1 MSKEIDFYSRTYTNI
16 TLMGHFNTRPDDKNF
31 RAFSEGHNLFNLMK
45 DKTSFKSASGTCI
58 DLIFTNKKICF
69 KNTST
74 IDTGVSDF
82 HRMIFTQLK
91 LTFQKLIPKTIFF
104 RDSKNFDKKNFD
116 KDLILS
122 LMCNTKGSSNY
133 SQFSESFEKI
143 LDKHVP

>member
-45 DKTSFKSASGTCI
+45 DKTSFKSASGTYI
-58 DLIFTNKKICF
+58 DLIFTNKKFCV

-91 LTFQKLIPKTIFF
+91 LTFQ
-104 RDSKNFDKKNFD
+104 N
-116 KDLILS
+116 
-122 LMCNTKGSSNY
+122 
-133 SQFSESFEKI
+133 
-143 LDKHVP
+143 